1 MTSPRRLP
9 WHDGWLEL
17 DAKPPGA
24 AAPAPVTLTLETGP
38 GCPLACGYCYARART
53 ARAGELADAAVAA
66 AARLV
71 AEHARR
77 ERRPM
82 LLGLHGAGEPLRE
95 LERLER
101 AAATVREQAA
111 RIGVSLQLAATTS
124 GVVSDAVRRWLI
136 DNVSILTVSW
146 DGPREIHD
154 RQRPRQDGR
163 GSHEAVM
170 DTLHAFAAASRG
182 LLRLRS
188 TVLRSTQRALP
199 EAVVALDEALP
210 ASGAPRVFHLE
221 PRFAAARGGGP
232 HPEAPTPEEF
242 TRTFLEALVA
252 LGGRRTVLETAQVRP
267 EVEHGRHCL
276 MWQDNLALHD
286 DGRIGACFL
295 DAALTLGAW
304 SPDTGVRL
312 DAARV
317 AELTRLTSTASPD
330 CARCFLARRCAR
342 YCPDDCPLVRPFVR
356 DRARCQRNRR
366 LGAALLARR
375 ARGRFTRE
383 DADHVLAH
391 VGDVPDAPEGPVERD
406 STERVP

>member
-1 MTSPRRLP
+1 VTSPRRLP

-17 DAKPPGA
+17 DAGPPRA
-24 AAPAPVTLTLETGP
+24 AATAPVTLTLETGP
-38 GCPLACGYCYARART
+38 GCALACGYCYARARPT
-53 ARAGELADAAVAA
+53 RAGALADAAVAA

-111 RIGVSLQLAATTS
+111 RIGVSLQLSVTTS
-124 GVVSDAVRRWLI
+124 GVVSDAVRRWLV

-188 TVLRSTQRALP
+188 TVLAASHRSLP
-199 EAVVALDEALP
+199 DAVVALDEALP

-252 LGGRRTVLETAQVRP
+252 LGGRRAVLETAQVRP
-267 EVEHGRHCL
+267 EGEHGRHCL

-304 SPDTGVRL
+304 SPSDGVEL

-330 CARCFLARRCAR
+330 CARCFLDRSCAR
-342 YCPDDCPLVRPFVR
+342 YCPDDCPLVRPFAR
-356 DRARCQRNRR
+356 DPARCARNRR

-383 DADHVLAH
+383 DAEHVLAH
-391 VGDVPDAPEGPVERD
+391 ISDVPAASEGAAEPA
-406 STERVP
+406 TTGGTP